1 MFLLLTGLAL
11 FLYGVSLAGSS
22 LQALLGKGMR
32 RMLARVTRSTFG
44 AALVGTV
51 VTAVAQSGTMIT
63 VLTVEFVNAGIL
75 RLRQALVVALAAGI
89 GGTLTVQLLA
99 LDLENIQY
107 PLIGAS
113 LLLSSK
119 RILDGKLGQT
129 LLGFGLLFLGLDLL
143 MESLE
148 PLKNNSLAQQIIA
161 LLADHP
167 LTLTLFG
174 VFLAAVLLQ
183 SSNATATLGLAFL
196 SGGLISEV
204 QSIALIVGA
213 NIGTTVS
220 AVTASLNSNV
230 DARRAAIG
238 HLILKILFGA
248 VVVVFAGQVAG
259 WISSFS
265 SGGQRFV
272 ANMHTLFNV
281 LVLLA
286 VIPFLTPIVRLLERF
301 IPTPPDPHAPKHL
314 DLEKSVRDPELLYGL
329 ALRETVHIAER
340 TEHLY
345 ATAILRLQGKDV
357 QAEVESGEKH
367 VDRLVNTVVITL
379 GRLTGKVE
387 ESRLSALLLAVN
399 ELEAI
404 ADLCKRLVRQPRKL
418 ERRGYRFSSEGE
430 QELLESA
437 QELREHMV
445 RCVTSLSERRNL
457 VQNEEA
463 FEKKLIAQRVNHLH
477 RLSEKSDSRESSSI
491 HLDVMTVLEQI
502 HSGFNRVAR
511 LSEEI

>member
-32 RMLARVTRSTFG
+32 RMLAQVTRSTFG
-44 AALVGTV
+44 AALVGTA

-63 VLTVEFVNAGIL
+63 LITVDFVNAGIL
-75 RLRQALVVALAAGI
+75 RLRQALIVALAAGI
-89 GGTLTVQLLA
+89 GGTLTVQLLS
-99 LDLENIQY
+99 LNLENIQY

-113 LLLSSK
+113 LLLTSK
-119 RILDGKLGQT
+119 RILGGKLGQA

-143 MESLE
+143 MDSLS
-148 PLKNNSLAQQIIA
+148 PLKNDPLARQIIS

-196 SGGLISEV
+196 GGGLITEV

-238 HLILKILFGA
+238 HLALKILFGV

-259 WISSFS
+259 WISAFS
-265 SGGQRFV
+265 AGGERFV
-272 ANMHTLFNV
+272 ANVHTLFNV
-281 LVLLA
+281 LVLL
-286 VIPFLTPIVRLLERF
+286 VVVPFLTPIVRLLERV
-301 IPTPPDPHAPKHL
+301 IPTPPDPHAPRYL
-314 DLEKSVRDPELLYGL
+314 DLEQPVQDPELLYGL
-329 ALRETVHIAER
+329 ALRETVHVAER
-340 TEHLY
+340 TEGLY
-345 ATAILRLQGKDV
+345 EMAIQRLHGKDV
-357 QAEVESGEKH
+357 QEQVEAGEQH

-379 GRLTGKVE
+379 GRLSGKVE

-418 ERRGYRFSSEGE
+418 ERRGHRFSSEGE
-430 QELLESA
+430 RELLDSA
-437 QELREHMV
+437 AQLREHMV

-457 VQNEEA
+457 VQDGEA
-463 FEKKLIAQRVNHLH
+463 FEKKLIAQRISHLH

-491 HLDVMTVLEQI
+491 HLDIMTVLEQI